1 MMSTRTERPR
11 RPLHRSLVAFWAA
24 DRGAISF
31 EFMIIFPTLLIMLV
45 ASFGYFEAFRSTSMT
60 SKIAFAVNDIMSRH
74 DTVDTVDMQN
84 LFAVAEKMMPPT
96 ITDLRMRVTSV
107 CFENNTYKV
116 LWSYVD
122 AETGATTPAQMAS
135 ADIPI
140 SVMPTVDA
148 QNSAIITEI
157 WGTWTPFMTLAGL
170 APRTVESRLVIRPR
184 FVRIIPHD
192 TLNPSNICP
201 TS

>member
-1 MMSTRTERPR
+1 MTSPR
-11 RPLHRSLVAFWAA
+11 NHHPLRRAFAAFWAA
-24 DRGAISF
+24 ERGAISF
-31 EFMIIFPTLLIMLV
+31 EFMIIFPTLLVMLIG
-45 ASFGYFEAFRSTSMT
+45 SFGYFEAFRSTSMT

-74 DTVDTVDMQN
+74 DTVDNLDMTN

-96 ITDLRMRVTSV
+96 VSNLQMRVTSV
-107 CFENNTYKV
+107 CYENNTYKV

-122 AETGATTPAQMAS
+122 AETGTTPPAQMAS
-135 ADIPI
+135 AGIPVAVVPNI
-140 SVMPTVDA
+140 DA

-157 WGTWTPFMTLAGL
+157 WGTWTPFMTLLGL
-170 APRTVESRLVIRPR
+170 SPRTIESRLVIRPR

>member
-1 MMSTRTERPR
+1 MMIPR
-11 RPLHRSLVAFWAA
+11 HRHTLRRAFAAFWAA
-24 DRGAISF
+24 ERGAISF
-31 EFMIIFPTLLIMLV
+31 EFMIIFPTLLVMLIG
-45 ASFGYFEAFRSTSMT
+45 SFGYFEAFRSTSMT

-74 DTVDTVDMQN
+74 DTVDNVDMQN

-96 ITDLRMRVTSV
+96 VTGLQMRVTSV
-107 CFENNTYKV
+107 CYENSTYKV

-122 AETGATTPAQMAS
+122 AEVGTTPPAQMAS
-135 ADIPI
+135 AEIPVG
-140 SVMPTVDA
+140 VMPTIDA
-148 QNSAIITEI
+148 QNSAIITEV
-157 WGTWTPFMTLAGL
+157 WGTWTPFMTLVGL
-170 APRTVESRLVIRPR
+170 APRTIESRLVIRPR